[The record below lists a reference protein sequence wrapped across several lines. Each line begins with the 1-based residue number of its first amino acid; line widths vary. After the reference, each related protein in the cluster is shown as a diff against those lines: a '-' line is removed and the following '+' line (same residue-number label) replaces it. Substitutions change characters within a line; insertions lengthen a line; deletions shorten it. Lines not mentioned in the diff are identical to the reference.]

1 MRKKVKPN
9 NFVVIA
15 GWMLD
20 LGLSGNE
27 LITYALIYGFSQDDE
42 TKFQGSIAYIQE
54 WIGAGSKTTAINIT
68 KKLEER
74 GLVEKEQYVVN
85 NVTFNKYRALVP
97 NNVHPVQ
104 ISKNGSTKNE
114 QGVVQEMYNE
124 GSIKNVPNINNT
136 INSRYTPIN
145 NENNNINKEINNNT
159 SPSIPQVDECEEVSK
174 EKILFEEF
182 RKIYLGTKRGLD
194 VEFANFCK
202 KHKDWREVLP
212 YLKVNYERQ
221 IEAKKS
227 QRGSID
233 PRYEKHL
240 QTYINQRCW
249 EEEISYGSNQ
259 TTNTKANNQQ
269 NDTLRRI
276 SDWAHSDA
284 NPFRNL

>member
-1 MRKKVKPN
+1 MEHSFDIEVAK
-9 NFVVIA
+9 
-15 GWMLD
+15 
-20 LGLSGNE
+20 E
-27 LITYALIYGFSQDDE
+27 YGIVEAIFI
-42 TKFQGSIAYIQE
+42 KHFQF
-54 WIGAGSKTTAINIT
+54 W
-68 KKLEER
+68 
-74 GLVEKEQYVVN
+74 
-85 NVTFNKYRALVP
+85 
-97 NNVHPVQ
+97 
-104 ISKNGSTKNE
+104 ISKNKANGVHQHEDRTWTYNSNKAFAELFPYLSTQSIRTALKHLTDNGVIMTGNYNPNPYNKTLWYAFVNEEKWICHFQQPDLLESTNGFVKN
-114 QGVVQEMYNE
+114 GKCINTDIDYTGN
-124 GSIKNVPNINNT
+124 KPNKKT
-136 INSRYTPIN
+136 T
-145 NENNNINKEINNNT
+145 NNT
-159 SPSIPQVDECEEVSK
+159 SPSIPQGDVIEEMSQ

-194 VEFANFCK
+194 IEFTNFCK